1 MSIKGLY
8 IQIPFSNHVCG
19 DVLEF
24 SNTSFYIDKLIED
37 LKDKQKYYQSI
48 YIGGGNLLKLS
59 KDNLQN
65 LMDHLPEYDH
75 LTLEVNPYYL
85 DNLEVLKDKRK
96 IRLCLGVQKEDDH
109 NYYHFKDAI
118 HTLRTHGFNNISLE
132 IPYALASQTLTQ
144 YREVLKSLIHLRPD
158 HISIYPES
166 DDSEDY
172 YDMTKW
178 MLESHGYDHYEVT
191 SFCIHNKKS
200 PQTLIYSQ
208 YEDFDALGMDAFL
221 KIGNKRQRW
230 NDNFELE
237 TVEVMDET
245 EALFEKV
252 FMFLHLKE
260 GISIKETEG
269 KIDWNIPGIEV
280 KDDHARLKSF
290 KYLFSVMEDISKQL
304 NG

>member
-24 SNTSFYIDKLIED
+24 SNASFYIDKLVKD
-37 LKDKQKYYQSI
+37 LKGKQKHYHSI

-59 KDNLQN
+59 KDNLQK

-85 DNLEVLKDKRK
+85 ENLEVLQDKLK
-96 IRLCLGVQKEDDH
+96 IRFCLGVQKESNH
-109 NYYHFKDAI
+109 NYYHFKDAVR
-118 HTLRTHGFNNISLE
+118 TLRKQGFNNISLE
-132 IPYALASQTLTQ
+132 IPYAIASQTVTQ
-144 YREVLKSLIHLRPD
+144 YRDVLESLIQLSPD

-172 YDMTKW
+172 YDLTKS
-178 MLESHGYDHYEVT
+178 MLESSGYDHYEVT
-191 SFCIHNKKS
+191 SFCIHNKRS
-200 PQTLIYSQ
+200 PQTLIYNQ
-208 YEDFDALGMDAFL
+208 YEDYDALGIDANL

-230 NDNFELE
+230 LNDFELE
-237 TVEVMDET
+237 TIEIMDET
-245 EALFEKV
+245 EVLFEKV

-260 GISIKETEG
+260 GISIKQTEG
-269 KIDWNIPGIEV
+269 KIDWNIPGIEI
-280 KDDHARLKSF
+280 KNDHARLKSF
-290 KYLFSVMEDISKQL
+290 KDLFSVMADISEQL
-304 NG
+304 NR

>member
-1 MSIKGLY
+1 MDNNNNKL
-8 IQIPFSNHVCG
+8 QIFV
-19 DVLEF
+19 F
-24 SNTSFYIDKLIED
+24 II
-37 LKDKQKYYQSI
+37 
-48 YIGGGNLLKLS
+48 
-59 KDNLQN
+59 
-65 LMDHLPEYDH
+65 
-75 LTLEVNPYYL
+75 
-85 DNLEVLKDKRK
+85 
-96 IRLCLGVQKEDDH
+96 
-109 NYYHFKDAI
+109 
-118 HTLRTHGFNNISLE
+118 
-132 IPYALASQTLTQ
+132 
-144 YREVLKSLIHLRPD
+144 
-158 HISIYPES
+158 
-166 DDSEDY
+166 
-172 YDMTKW
+172 
-178 MLESHGYDHYEVT
+178 
-191 SFCIHNKKS
+191 KKS

-269 KIDWNIPGIEV
+269 KIDWNISGIEV

-304 NG
+304 NGCHNT